1 VKDASMGMDGCKDDM
16 IVSRHMVSSTYD
28 AYDEAM
34 KCKNV
39 IHSGAIK

>member
-16 IVSRHMVSSTYD
+16 IVSKHMVSST
-28 AYDEAM
+28 YDEAM